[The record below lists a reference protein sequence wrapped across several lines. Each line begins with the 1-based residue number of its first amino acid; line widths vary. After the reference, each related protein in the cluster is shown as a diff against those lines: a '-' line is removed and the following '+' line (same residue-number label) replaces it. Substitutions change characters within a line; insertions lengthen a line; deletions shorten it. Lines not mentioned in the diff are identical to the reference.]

1 MGAPALP
8 VTDRTCSWCV
18 HDLPSGAPSGPAGVG
33 DPWAPSPHS
42 RRPWGGIAQTTEPWG
57 RASDGYQLT
66 RERLAP
72 SNSGLRAAR
81 DEDVEAS
88 DDGGLEEST
97 GLRREHVEADEIV
110 QVVGLD
116 DELADIDVPVLP
128 GDVGNDNVKS
138 TPGELSVTGA
148 GLGVRFVRSG
158 TSVRLRP
165 TPWPVLASAGQT
177 PMATTGQNS

>member
-42 RRPWGGIAQTTEPWG
+42 RRPWGGIAQTTEPWC

-110 QVVGLD
+110 QVVGRDHWCRPLFQPLERVCS
-116 DELADIDVPVLP
+116 ELTDQSPR
-128 GDVGNDNVKS
+128 
-138 TPGELSVTGA
+138 GA
-148 GLGVRFVRSG
+148 LRGLGRLSPAGGVRCSPITVRRLPYSAAK
-158 TSVRLRP
+158 SV
-165 TPWPVLASAGQT
+165 VGSCA
-177 PMATTGQNS
+177 

>member
-66 RERLAP
+66 RERSAP
-72 SNSGLRAAR
+72 SNIGFRGAR

-128 GDVGNDNVKS
+128 GAVGNDNVKS

-165 TPWPVLASAGQT
+165 TPWPVVASAGQT